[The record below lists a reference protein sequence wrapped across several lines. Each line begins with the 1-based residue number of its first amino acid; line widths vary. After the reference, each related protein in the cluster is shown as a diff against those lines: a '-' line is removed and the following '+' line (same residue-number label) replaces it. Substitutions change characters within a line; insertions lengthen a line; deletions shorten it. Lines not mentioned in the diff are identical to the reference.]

1 MLPSES
7 KFSQGDSEQLLSKK
21 EKNQQ
26 GQQILGR
33 GNLSSIISMLYS
45 IHSVLSSFS
54 VDMKF
59 HVAQSSLKFYIRPRM
74 MC

>member
-7 KFSQGDSEQLLSKK
+7 KYSQGDSEQLLSKK

-45 IHSVLSSFS
+45 IHSVLFSFS